1 MFVLLTHNKH
11 ILLSFSKKKMGS
23 KYFLLF
29 GLLAITLFI
38 TSESA
43 TSNADTEVKGVG
55 DAKYGGY
62 HGGGGG
68 YHGGGGGYP
77 GGGGGYHG
85 GGGGGYPGGGGGY
98 HGGGGGGYHGGGGS
112 YHGGG
117 GGYHGGGGGYCQY
130 GCCGGHSYSGG
141 CLKCCSLEAQVEA
154 QPHH

>member
-1 MFVLLTHNKH
+1 
-11 ILLSFSKKKMGS
+11 MGS

-55 DAKYGGY
+55 DAKY
-62 HGGGGG
+62 
-68 YHGGGGGYP
+68 
-77 GGGGGYHG
+77 GGYHG